1 MGDRVVVKIPA
12 KPEMIKIAKVG
23 IYCRVS
29 SNKSEQLYSMAA
41 QVSLLYKLAPQ
52 IPGHVVDI
60 YMDFHSGAND
70 DRQELNR
77 LLEDCRVGKVDT
89 IYTKSVSRLARNTV
103 DLLNI
108 IRELRSINV
117 RIIFELENLDTA
129 NYETEFLITIIEAYA
144 QEESYKRSE
153 NTRWGLEKR
162 IKDGTSGLY
171 RRKCF
176 GYTKS
181 EDGELVIYPK
191 EAVVVR
197 LIFDLYMEGNSILA
211 ITRILK
217 DKGIP
222 TPTGKMKWSNQAIV
236 KILTNEKYAGNVLLG
251 KSYTEEFPRKKRHEN
266 KGAKGTYLAEGTHPA
281 IIAMEQFL
289 AVQAEKKRRSNMVL
303 DEYGEYH
310 RATQRYSMRKSQRE
324 DLSTQRNEDSK
335 NDE

>member
-12 KPEMIKIAKVG
+12 KPEMIKIAKIG

-29 SNKSEQLYSMAA
+29 STKSDQLYSMAA

-52 IPGHVVDI
+52 IPGYVVDI
-60 YMDFHSGAND
+60 YMDFHSGADD
-70 DRQELNR
+70 DRRELNR
-77 LLEDCRVGKVDT
+77 LLADCRAGKIDT
-89 IYTKSVSRLARNTV
+89 VFTKSVSRMARNTV

-108 IRELRSINV
+108 IRELRNINV
-117 RIIFELENLDTA
+117 RIVFQLEDLDTSI
-129 NYETEFLITIIEAYA
+129 YETEFLITLIEAYA
-144 QEESYKRSE
+144 QEESYHRSE

-181 EDGELVIYPK
+181 EDGELVICPK

-211 ITRILK
+211 ITRILEE
-217 DKGIP
+217 KGIP
-222 TPTGKMKWSNQAIV
+222 TPTGKKKWSNQAIV

-266 KGAKGTYLAEGTHPA
+266 RGVKDTYLAEGTHPA
-281 IIAMEQFL
+281 IIAMEQFI
-289 AVQAEKKRRSNMVL
+289 AVQAEKKRRSNVIL
-303 DEYGEYH
+303 DEFGEYH
-310 RATQRYSMRKSQRE
+310 RAARRYSMRKRQTD
-324 DLSTQRNEDSK
+324 DLSTQPDDFDENNE
-335 NDE
+335 